1 MATSKALDLAKL
13 LGPTGSISTDY
24 VDPGIKEISTIS
36 SLPLSG
42 NVVGQQAFVQETNR
56 LYIWNGAGWYN
67 IALIN
72 TNPTIDSNSYDA
84 AYTLDSN
91 GGIATVIELSASD
104 PEGIP
109 ITWTYIA
116 SDSAQYFANI
126 TNDSS
131 VFTITAK
138 SNEEIWNYDSAGGTF
153 SITFKASDGVN
164 LATALSEFTITFT
177 AAFGGQLLYT
187 LDNPN
192 PYDTSVYDYFGIS
205 VAISESYAIVG
216 AYQEDDAGGIES
228 GKAYIFST
236 ATGQLLYTLDNPNAY
251 STSAS
256 DNFGRSVAISES
268 YAIVGAYAEDDAG
281 GASSGKAY
289 IFSTATGQLLYTLN
303 NPNLYGTSAGD
314 YFGYSVAISES
325 YAIVGAFYEDDA
337 GGTSSG
343 KAYIFSTATGQLLY
357 TLDNPNAY
365 GTSAGDVFG
374 RSVAISESYAIVGA
388 YNEDDP
394 GGSNSGVAYV
404 FSTATGQ
411 LLHTLD
417 NPNAYDTST
426 NDTFGYSV
434 AISESYAI
442 VGAYNEDDAS
452 GVGSGKAYIFSTATG
467 QLLYTLD
474 NPNAYD
480 TSVTDYFGY
489 SVAISESYA
498 IVGAYAEDDAGGTE
512 SGKAYIFST
521 ATGQLLYTLNNPNL
535 YGTSASD
542 TFGYSVAISE
552 SYAIVGAYQEDDA
565 SGVGSGKAYIFN

>member
-216 AYQEDDAGGIES
+216 AY
-228 GKAYIFST
+228 
-236 ATGQLLYTLDNPNAY
+236 
-251 STSAS
+251 
-256 DNFGRSVAISES
+256 
-268 YAIVGAYAEDDAG
+268 
-281 GASSGKAY
+281 
-289 IFSTATGQLLYTLN
+289 
-303 NPNLYGTSAGD
+303 
-314 YFGYSVAISES
+314 
-325 YAIVGAFYEDDA
+325 
-337 GGTSSG
+337 
-343 KAYIFSTATGQLLY
+343 
-357 TLDNPNAY
+357 
-365 GTSAGDVFG
+365 
-374 RSVAISESYAIVGA
+374 
-388 YNEDDP
+388 NEDDP

-498 IVGAYAEDDAGGTE
+498 IVGAYQEDDAGGIESGKAYIFSTATGQLLYTLDNPNAYSTSASDNFGRSVAISESYAIVGAYAEDDAGGAS